1 MNEKGSEMKNIFA
14 VFLIVAVALLTLGSH
29 GKAAVELDVTKTL
42 NIETTP
48 LDVAVSLDGR
58 WVFVL
63 TDQGSLLIYSL
74 EGELEDEVPVG
85 KHVDDIEVGP
95 EPDRLFLRSQKNKT
109 VQILLLEFI
118 QNFDNTD
125 SPFKGRVDAPVE
137 IAVFGDFQ

>member
-1 MNEKGSEMKNIFA
+1 MKNILA
-14 VFLIVAVALLTLGSH
+14 VFLFVAVVLLTLGSH

-85 KHVDDIEVGP
+85 KNVDEIEVGP
-95 EPDRLFLRSQKNKT
+95 EVDKLFLRSQKNKT

>member
-1 MNEKGSEMKNIFA
+1 MKNILA
-14 VFLIVAVALLTLGSH
+14 VFLFVAVGLLTSGSH

-85 KHVDDIEVGP
+85 KNVDEIEVGP
-95 EPDRLFLRSQKNKT
+95 EVDKLFLRSQKNKT